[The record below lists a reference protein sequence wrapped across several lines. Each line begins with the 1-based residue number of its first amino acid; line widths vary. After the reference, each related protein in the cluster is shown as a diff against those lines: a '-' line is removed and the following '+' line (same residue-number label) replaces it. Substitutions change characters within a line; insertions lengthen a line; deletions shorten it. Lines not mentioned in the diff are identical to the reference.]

1 MSLSTKRI
9 IFIVGPTAIGKTA
22 LSLNLAKKLQTEII
36 SCDSRQFYKEL
47 KIGSAPPTKENLL
60 EVKHHFIHNL
70 SIHNDYNAGK
80 FEIDAIN
87 LIKKLH
93 KKNNTIIAVGGSG
106 LYIDAIC
113 QGFDKI
119 PPISKQSRDKARKK
133 YQNKG
138 LSWLQQEFKYID
150 PENYSSYDLNNSQRL
165 LREIEVFYATGQKL
179 SSFKTNKVKKRS
191 FEIIKIGLNIERNLL
206 YELIDKRVDLMMS
219 NGLLEEVKS
228 LSDFQNINAL
238 QTVGYKELF
247 KFINNQYTL
256 EEAVKNIKKNTRRF
270 AKRQLTWFRK
280 DKSIKWIKPDQLT
293 TIAGIISES

>member
-1 MSLSTKRI
+1 
-9 IFIVGPTAIGKTA
+9 VGPTAIGKTA

-70 SIHNDYNAGK
+70 SINDDYNAGK

-113 QGFDKI
+113 KGFDKI
-119 PPISKQSRDKARKK
+119 PQISKQSRDRARIK

-138 LSWLQQEFKYID
+138 LSWLQQEFKNIE

-165 LREIEVFYATGQKL
+165 LREIEVFYETGQKL
-179 SSFKTNKVKKRS
+179 SSFKSNKVKKRS

-206 YELIDKRVDLMMS
+206 YKLIDKRVDLMMS
-219 NGLLEEVKS
+219 NGLLDEVKS
-228 LSDFQNINAL
+228 LFDFQNKNAL

-247 KFINNQYTL
+247 RFIKNQYTL

-280 DKSIKWIKPDQLT
+280 DKSIKWLKPDQLT
-293 TIAGIISES
+293 TIVEIISKS

>member
-1 MSLSTKRI
+1 MSLNTKRI
-9 IFIVGPTAIGKTA
+9 IFIVGPTAVGKTS
-22 LSLNLAKKLQTEII
+22 LSLKLAKKIQTEII

-70 SIHNDYNAGK
+70 SINDDYNAGK

-113 QGFDKI
+113 KGFDKI
-119 PPISKQSRDKARKK
+119 PQISKQSRDRARIK

-138 LSWLQQEFKYID
+138 LSWLQQEFKYIY
-150 PENYSSYDLNNSQRL
+150 PQNYSSYDLNNSQRL
-165 LREIEVFYATGQKL
+165 LREIEVFYETGKNL
-179 SSFKTNKVKKRS
+179 SSFKSKKLKKRP

-206 YELIDKRVDLMMS
+206 YKLIDKRVDLMMS
-219 NGLLEEVKS
+219 NGLLDEVKS
-228 LSDFQNINAL
+228 LFDFQNKNAL

-247 KFINNQYTL
+247 RFIKNQYTL

-280 DKSIKWIKPDQLT
+280 DKSIKWLKPDQLT
-293 TIAGIISES
+293 TIVEIISKS

>member
-70 SIHNDYNAGK
+70 SINDDYNAGK

-113 QGFDKI
+113 KGFDKI
-119 PPISKQSRDKARKK
+119 PQISKQSRDRARIK

-138 LSWLQQEFKYID
+138 LSWLQQEFKNIE

-165 LREIEVFYATGQKL
+165 LREIEVFYETGQKL
-179 SSFKTNKVKKRS
+179 SSFKSNKVKKRA

-206 YELIDKRVDLMMS
+206 YKLIDKRVDLMMS
-219 NGLLEEVKS
+219 NGLLDEVKS
-228 LSDFQNINAL
+228 LFDFQNKNAL

-247 KFINNQYTL
+247 RFIKNQYTL

-280 DKSIKWIKPDQLT
+280 DKSIKWLKPDQLT
-293 TIAGIISES
+293 TIVEIISKS

>member
-1 MSLSTKRI
+1 MSHNTKKI
-9 IFIVGPTAIGKTA
+9 IFILGPTAVGKTS
-22 LSLNLAKKLQTEII
+22 LSLKIAKQLQSEII

-47 KIGSAPPTKENLL
+47 KIGSAPPSKENLL
-60 EVKHHFIHNL
+60 EIKHHFIHNL
-70 SIHNDYNAGK
+70 SITDDYNAGK

-113 QGFDKI
+113 KGFDKI
-119 PPISKQSRDKARKK
+119 PHISKKIRDITRRKF
-133 YQNKG
+133 QNKG
-138 LSWLQQEFKYID
+138 LSWLQQEFKYIY
-150 PENYSSYDLNNSQRL
+150 PKNYSSYDLNNSQRL
-165 LREIEVFYATGQKL
+165 LREIEVFYETGKNL
-179 SSFKTNKVKKRS
+179 SSFKSKKLKKRP

-206 YELIDKRVDLMMS
+206 YELIDKRVNLMMN

-228 LSDFQNINAL
+228 LHDFQKKNAL

-247 KFINNQYTL
+247 RFINNQYTL
-256 EEAVKNIKKNTRRF
+256 DEAIKNIKKNTRRF

-280 DKSIKWIKPDQLT
+280 DKSIKWVNPDQT
-293 TIAGIISES
+293 KTIERIISEL

>member
-1 MSLSTKRI
+1 MSLNTKRI
-9 IFIVGPTAIGKTA
+9 IFIVGPTAVGKTS
-22 LSLNLAKKLQTEII
+22 LSLKLAKKIQTEII

-70 SIHNDYNAGK
+70 SINDDYNAGK

-113 QGFDKI
+113 KGFDKI
-119 PPISKQSRDKARKK
+119 PQISKQSRDRARIK

-138 LSWLQQEFKYID
+138 LSWLQQEFKNIE

-165 LREIEVFYATGQKL
+165 LREIEVFYETGQKL
-179 SSFKTNKVKKRS
+179 SSFKSNKVKKRS

-206 YELIDKRVDLMMS
+206 YKLIDKRVDLMMS
-219 NGLLEEVKS
+219 NGLLDEVKS
-228 LSDFQNINAL
+228 LFDFQNKNAL

-247 KFINNQYTL
+247 RFIKNQYTL

-280 DKSIKWIKPDQLT
+280 DKSIKWLKPDQLT
-293 TIAGIISES
+293 TIVEIISKS

>member
-150 PENYSSYDLNNSQRL
+150 PDNYSSYDLNNSQRL
-165 LREIEVFYATGQKL
+165 LREIEVFYETGQKL

>member
-150 PENYSSYDLNNSQRL
+150 PDNYSSYDLNNSQRL
-165 LREIEVFYATGQKL
+165 LREIEVFYETGQKL

-228 LSDFQNINAL
+228 LSDFQNVNAL

>member
-1 MSLSTKRI
+1 MSLNTKRI
-9 IFIVGPTAIGKTA
+9 IFIVGPTAVGKTS
-22 LSLNLAKKLQTEII
+22 LSLKLAKKIQTEII

-70 SIHNDYNAGK
+70 SINDDYNAGK

-87 LIKKLH
+87 LIKKLQ

-113 QGFDKI
+113 KGFDKI
-119 PPISKQSRDKARKK
+119 PQISKQSRDRARIK

-138 LSWLQQEFKYID
+138 LSWLQQEFKNIE

-165 LREIEVFYATGQKL
+165 LREIEVFYETGQKL
-179 SSFKTNKVKKRS
+179 SSFKSNKVKKRS

-206 YELIDKRVDLMMS
+206 YKLIDKRVDLMMS
-219 NGLLEEVKS
+219 NGLLDEVKS
-228 LSDFQNINAL
+228 LFDFQNKNAL

-247 KFINNQYTL
+247 RFIKNQYTL

-280 DKSIKWIKPDQLT
+280 DKSIKWLKPDQLT
-293 TIAGIISES
+293 TIVEIISKS

>member
-22 LSLNLAKKLQTEII
+22 LSLKLAKKLQTEII

-165 LREIEVFYATGQKL
+165 LREIEVFYETGQKL

>member
-165 LREIEVFYATGQKL
+165 LREIEVFYETGQKL